1 MANPDRAVKA
11 GMFARV
17 SFGLGGAREATLVPK
32 DAVVHRAGTTLV
44 YVVNGDTVHE
54 LRVQTGPAHS
64 GAVEVAG
71 ALRPGQMVVV
81 RGNER
86 LRDGQR
92 VQVQGK
98 GN

>member
-1 MANPDRAVKA
+1 V
-11 GMFARV
+11 GET
-17 SFGLGGAREATLVPK
+17 REAILVPK

-44 YVVNGDTVHE
+44 YVVNGETVHE
-54 LRVQTGPAHS
+54 VRVQTGAAQG

-71 ALRPGQMVVV
+71 GLRPGQMVVV

-92 VQVQGK
+92 VQVNGRE
-98 GN
+98 N

>member
-1 MANPDRAVKA
+1 
-11 GMFARV
+11 
-17 SFGLGGAREATLVPK
+17 
-32 DAVVHRAGTTLV
+32 
-44 YVVNGDTVHE
+44 VHE
-54 LRVQTGPAHS
+54 VRVKTGAAQG

-71 ALRPGQMVVV
+71 GLRPGQMVVV

-92 VQVQGK
+92 VQVNGR